1 MKSVTFDNSRGF
13 ALGFDEAAPSP
24 FVTWQFTETEN
35 GQKDYYWGHYHSS
48 GQTAEKDFAKRVADY
63 KELFG
68 VHERTDGHEQAEY
81 YRYYSTQRPVDLGT
95 FPKPPGNA
103 PVEIINF
110 DERRKLATYSLRFAA
125 QSSGDADGK
134 NSCLVTGQTY
144 SVSAPSFIRKKVLTM
159 NEEWS
164 NDACRGYVI
173 KAMENCGFHA
183 KDIHQVLVELYEVF
197 DFCAVEEAAHY
208 YENWQY

>member
-1 MKSVTFDNSRGF
+1 MPQVRTSHLHGHDLQR
-13 ALGFDEAAPSP
+13 AAR
-24 FVTWQFTETEN
+24 N
-35 GQKDYYWGHYHSS
+35 
-48 GQTAEKDFAKRVADY
+48 
-63 KELFG
+63 
-68 VHERTDGHEQAEY
+68 
-81 YRYYSTQRPVDLGT
+81 
-95 FPKPPGNA
+95 
-103 PVEIINF
+103 
-110 DERRKLATYSLRFAA
+110 KLATYSLRFAA

-144 SVSAPSFIRKKVLTM
+144 SVSVPSFIRKKVLTM

-208 YENWQY
+208 YENWQYDLGPSWPEVWRRTKGQHSLPGAVLSLFPTGTMREMLAVNQLRKGGFNGTIRYLSE

>member
-1 MKSVTFDNSRGF
+1 M
-13 ALGFDEAAPSP
+13 
-24 FVTWQFTETEN
+24 
-35 GQKDYYWGHYHSS
+35 
-48 GQTAEKDFAKRVADY
+48 
-63 KELFG
+63 
-68 VHERTDGHEQAEY
+68 
-81 YRYYSTQRPVDLGT
+81 
-95 FPKPPGNA
+95 
-103 PVEIINF
+103 
-110 DERRKLATYSLRFAA
+110 ATYSLRFAA

-144 SVSAPSFIRKKVLTM
+144 SVSAPSFIRKKFLTM

>member
-1 MKSVTFDNSRGF
+1 MPQVGTSHPHGHDLQR
-13 ALGFDEAAPSP
+13 AAR
-24 FVTWQFTETEN
+24 
-35 GQKDYYWGHYHSS
+35 D
-48 GQTAEKDFAKRVADY
+48 
-63 KELFG
+63 
-68 VHERTDGHEQAEY
+68 
-81 YRYYSTQRPVDLGT
+81 
-95 FPKPPGNA
+95 
-103 PVEIINF
+103 
-110 DERRKLATYSLRFAA
+110 KLATYSLRFAA

-183 KDIHQVLVELYEVF
+183 KDIIRCSLSFMKSLTSALLRRRRTTTKIGNTDLGPSWPEVWRRTKGQHSLPGAVLSLFPTGTMREML
-197 DFCAVEEAAHY
+197 AVNQLRKGGFNGTIRYLSE
-208 YENWQY
+208 